1 MKHISE
7 IINEIRSKNPH
18 WVEYERKEDA
28 RKIESINKQLKLNL

>member
-7 IINEIRSKNPH
+7 IIKQIKDKNSH